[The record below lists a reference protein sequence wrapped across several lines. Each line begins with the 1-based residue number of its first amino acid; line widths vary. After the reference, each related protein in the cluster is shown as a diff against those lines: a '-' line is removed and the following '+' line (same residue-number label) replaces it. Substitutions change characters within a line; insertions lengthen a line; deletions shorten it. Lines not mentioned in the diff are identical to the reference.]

1 MRADRYSMLQHVA
14 ASIVASAPAASSSP
28 PPENFRHYDFARGEQ
43 APPSGRLFARTIQ
56 PEAWENMSQTD
67 RVRNLEVE
75 GFCVVPQMLD
85 AALVKRLQA
94 ETGQLSHSNS
104 PDYSSASTGAGE
116 LAAALVDGNL
126 GPELTAVPA
135 HPPTVAF
142 LNQVFGQPPLFLAMD
157 YTRTVRGFPGISLH
171 CDGQPW
177 GIAEQFGAEFA
188 VPKFLKCLYAL
199 DDTTED
205 ISAFKVVPRSHLSF
219 HADANPYMRYDEHP
233 EAVKLCMKK
242 GDACFFSSGLFHGNF
257 PHTGPPSAQ
266 RRVLAVSY
274 RADWAGP
281 HTAGAVPTWSDAK
294 VARLPPSV
302 RAVVRDRN
310 TRVWWPVMPNKSP
323 DYIRPAPGISPLR
336 HGSSYTMAAVGSDS
350 GGQGN
355 EAGATVEWTMQTE
368 KDLLRISRSRQSEK
382 GTRSS
387 TQLPRVLLVGDSISI
402 GYTDSVRQQLQ
413 GVADV
418 YRPDVNCG
426 HTAFGVQEMEGWLQ
440 QTERAGCS
448 LPSWD
453 CVHMNFGIHDIK
465 CPNRDGKNNTPL
477 DEYKANL
484 DEIIRI
490 VRAAGVRHVIWCS
503 TTLSPLEVCGAP
515 SEDFVR
521 YNQAA
526 REVARAANAVVND
539 LYSFSLPR
547 LADIQIPRNSHFTPR
562 GSAVLAGQVA
572 AAIRATLFS

>member
-1 MRADRYSMLQHVA
+1 MLHHVA
-14 ASIVASAPAASSSP
+14 TSIVTSAGTAASSSTSAP
-28 PPENFRHYDFARGEQ
+28 PDSFRSYDFANGEQ
-43 APPSGRLFARTIQ
+43 APPSGKLFARTIQ
-56 PEAWENMSQTD
+56 PEAWHSMSHTD
-67 RVRNLEVE
+67 RVRSLEVE
-75 GFCVVPQMLD
+75 GFCIVPQMLD
-85 AALVKRLQA
+85 VATVEQLLA
-94 ETGQLSHSNS
+94 ETAELSHSNS

-116 LAAALVDGNL
+116 LAGALVNGDL
-126 GPELTAVPA
+126 GPALTAVPA

-142 LNQVFGQPPLFLAMD
+142 LTQIFGELPLFLAMD

-199 DDTTED
+199 DDTTEE

-233 EAVKLCMKK
+233 EAVKLCMNK
-242 GDACFFSSGLFHGNF
+242 GDACFFSSALFHGNF
-257 PHTGPPSAQ
+257 PHRGLPSAQ

-274 RADWAGP
+274 RASWAGP
-281 HTAGAVPTWSDAK
+281 YASGTVARWSEAK
-294 VARLPPSV
+294 VARLPADV

-336 HGSSYTMAAVGSDS
+336 HGSSYSLRMESPDTSQDVAA
-350 GGQGN
+350 
-355 EAGATVEWTMQTE
+355 AAEWTMQTE
-368 KDLLRISRSRQSEK
+368 QELLSLNRIRQSEK
-382 GTRSS
+382 GFSGSTR
-387 TQLPRVLLVGDSISI
+387 LPQVLLIGDSISI
-402 GYTDSVRQQLQ
+402 GYTDSVRRELQ

-426 HTAFGVQEMEGWLQ
+426 HTAFGVQEIETWLQ
-440 QTERAGCS
+440 HTSPGVTDAGCA
-448 LPSWD
+448 WD

-465 CPNRDGKNNTPL
+465 CPNRDGKNNTSL
-477 DEYKANL
+477 SDYKSNL
-484 DEIIRI
+484 AQIIAI
-490 VRAAGVRHVIWCS
+490 TRAAGVRHIIWCS
-503 TTLSPLEVCGAP
+503 TTQSPEEVCGAP
-515 SEDFVR
+515 SEDFMR
-521 YNQAA
+521 YNQGA
-526 REVARAANAVVND
+526 REVAGAANAIVND

-547 LADIQIPRNSHFTPR
+547 LADIQIPRNSHFTPH

-572 AAIRATLFS
+572 AVIRAALFS